1 MRPGLSEGMSIAAA
15 PASASDRPSAARIT
29 KEGSLP
35 DFCGSTRT
43 AAARKRSSGG
53 VSAAE
58 AGAPAS
64 TTVAAISPGVPGTHP
79 YDPTWIV
86 RSIGETIRPLAA
98 PRVQRDSSGYSSKRA
113 FA

>member
-1 MRPGLSEGMSIAAA
+1 
-15 PASASDRPSAARIT
+15 
-29 KEGSLP
+29 
-35 DFCGSTRT
+35 
-43 AAARKRSSGG
+43 
-53 VSAAE
+53 
-58 AGAPAS
+58 
-64 TTVAAISPGVPGTHP
+64 VPGTHP